1 MRHAGKFVASK
12 KLEIRVQIDSM
23 KKRLKTCPRL
33 VLLALLLTSLSA
45 CGGIEIHET
54 NPVDSYVSSQL
65 SSLSTAELSEQSRQ
79 FLELHDLTTIY
90 EESPYDTSLQLIDIL
105 KKDKERLAAFVLAEL
120 CYQQGKIWQG
130 NLNLQGSYITSAVVY
145 AYAYLFDTEL
155 GASAN
160 HFNPNYRRA
169 CEIYNRSL
177 AHLVNYHSQSG
188 DEYKGKSSFDLPLL
202 NGSLNVRRGAAT
214 LAWDPN
220 SFDKFLVSYD
230 YEIEGVGT
238 MNRIYGLGTPCVALR
253 SPPEEEEK
261 GLQDRYLPKLQQ
273 AYATTVV
280 LRMKGSVLTKDLP
293 GSDFHAVIELY
304 DPSKTTNITVNGQ
317 GVALE
322 SDFTTPLVYMF
333 KNAPEPEGISGL
345 LDVEGFNDK
354 KGLYMLQPY
363 QKGKIPVVFI
373 HGLLSTPSTWIRMIN
388 GVMGDPELRAKYQP
402 WFFFYPTGNP
412 ILLSASVLRESLLK
426 VRKAFDPKKEDKA
439 FDEMVLVG
447 HSMGGVISRLQCQ
460 ESEDRFWSLLSKK
473 PLESYD
479 FSEDQKAL
487 IQRVFWFKPV
497 PHISRAIFLAAP
509 HRGSNLAKGI
519 FGAIG
524 NWLTK
529 VPITTVKSVQALGA
543 VFQKESDPRLFQDYP
558 TGIASLSPDNPFNEV
573 GASLKFA
580 KRIRYHTIVGNVESA
595 NQANGSDGIVAY
607 TSSLLKGARSE
618 LIVKSGHSVHSHPTA
633 ILEVRRIL
641 KLHLKENAPKK

>member
-1 MRHAGKFVASK
+1 MR
-12 KLEIRVQIDSM
+12 KLFQQGL
-23 KKRLKTCPRL
+23 RLL
-33 VLLALLLTSLSA
+33 ILSLALLSVSA
-45 CGGIEIHET
+45 CGGIEIRET
-54 NPVDSYVSSQL
+54 NPVDSYVASQL
-65 SSLSTAELSEQSRQ
+65 SSLSTTELSEQSVQ
-79 FLELHDLTTIY
+79 FLELHDLATIY
-90 EESPYDTSLQLIDIL
+90 EESPYDTSLQIVKIL
-105 KKDKERLAAFVLAEL
+105 KKDRERLAAFVLAEL

-145 AYAYLFDTEL
+145 AYAYLFDKEL

-177 AHLVNYHSQSG
+177 AHLVNYHSQSNE
-188 DEYKGKSSFDLPLL
+188 EYRGKKVFDLPLL
-202 NGSLNVRRGAAT
+202 DGSFSVKRGSAS

-230 YEIEGVGT
+230 YQIEGAGT
-238 MNRIYGLGTPCVALR
+238 MNRVYGVGTPCVALR
-253 SPPEEEEK
+253 TPPEEDDK

-273 AYATTVV
+273 AYATTIV
-280 LRMKGSVLTKDLP
+280 LRLKGSVIHKDLP
-293 GSDFHAVIELY
+293 GSDFHGVIELY
-304 DPSKTTNITVNGQ
+304 DPSKTSTIKVNDQ
-317 GVALE
+317 EVALE

-333 KNAPEPEGISGL
+333 KNAPEPDGISGL

-373 HGLLSTPSTWIRMIN
+373 HGLLSTPSTWIRMMN
-388 GVMGDPELRAKYQP
+388 GVIGDPELRAKYQP

-426 VRKAFDPKKEDKA
+426 VRLAFDPDKSDKA
-439 FDEMVLVG
+439 FDQMVLVG

-460 ESEDRFWSLLSKK
+460 ESQDRFWNLLSKR

-479 FSEDQKAL
+479 FSDDQKTL
-487 IQRVFWFKPV
+487 IRRVFWFKPV
-497 PHISRAIFLAAP
+497 PHVSRAIFLAAP

-529 VPITTVKSVQALGA
+529 VPLTTVKSIQALGT
-543 VFQKESDPRLFQDYP
+543 VFRKDSDPRLFKEYP

-573 GASLKFA
+573 GARLSFA
-580 KRIRYHTIVGNVESA
+580 KRIKYHTIVGNAEA
-595 NQANGSDGIVAY
+595 GNQANGTDGIVAY

-618 LIVKSGHSVHSHPTA
+618 LIVKSGHSVHVHPTA

-641 KLHLKENAPKK
+641 KLHIKENATK

>member
-1 MRHAGKFVASK
+1 M
-12 KLEIRVQIDSM
+12 
-23 KKRLKTCPRL
+23 P
-33 VLLALLLTSLSA
+33 ALLLLAMSA

-65 SSLSTAELSEQSRQ
+65 SSLSTPELSQQSVQ
-79 FLELHDLTTIY
+79 FLELHDLSTIY
-90 EESPYDTSLQLIDIL
+90 EESPYDTSLQLIKIL

-145 AYAYLFDTEL
+145 AYAYLFDQEL
-155 GASAN
+155 GMKAN
-160 HFNPNYRRA
+160 QFNPNYRRA

-177 AHLVNYHSQSG
+177 AHLVNYHSQSNE
-188 DEYKGKSSFDLPLL
+188 EYKGKKVFDLPLL
-202 NGSLNVRRGAAT
+202 DGSLSVKRGAAT

-230 YEIEGVGT
+230 YQIEGVGT
-238 MNRIYGLGTPCVALR
+238 MNRVYGVGTPCVALR
-253 SPPEEEEK
+253 SPPEEDEK
-261 GLQDRYLPKLQQ
+261 ALQDRYLPKLQQ
-273 AYATTVV
+273 AYATTIV
-280 LRMKGSVLTKDLP
+280 LRMNGSVIHKDLP
-293 GSDFHAVIELY
+293 GSDFHGVIELY
-304 DPSKTTNITVNGQ
+304 DPSKTSTIKVNNEE
-317 GVALE
+317 VALE

-333 KNAPEPEGISGL
+333 KNAPEPDGISGL

-426 VRKAFDPKKEDKA
+426 VRKAFDPEKTDKA

-460 ESEDRFWSLLSKK
+460 ESQDRFWSLLSKR

-479 FSEDQKAL
+479 FSDDQKAL
-487 IQRVFWFKPV
+487 IRRVFWFKPV

-509 HRGSNLAKGI
+509 HRGSDLAKGI

-529 VPITTVKSVQALGA
+529 VPLTTVKSIQALGT
-543 VFQKESDPRLFQDYP
+543 VFRKESDPRLFQDYP
-558 TGIASLSPDNPFNEV
+558 TGIASLSPDNPFNVV
-573 GASLKFA
+573 GAELSFA
-580 KRIRYHTIVGNVESA
+580 KRIQYHTIVGNAEA
-595 NQANGSDGIVAY
+595 GNQANGSDGIVAY

-618 LIVKSGHSVHSHPTA
+618 LIVKSGHSVHVHPTA

-641 KLHLKENAPKK
+641 KLHLKENAPK